1 MNQSRDNKITYDNF
15 EEKYSHD
22 GIQTLNTESFML
34 EQKSD
39 TTLEFHAAP
48 VAKKSHKWFCR
59 VHEQKRLRWDLWIM
73 LLATINWFQVPY
85 NVAFGSENNIPLYVM
100 NGIIDVFFILDIVI
114 NFRTSYIMEGTNEE
128 IFDFK

>member
-1 MNQSRDNKITYDNF
+1 MNHIDRDNSILMNQSRDNKITYDNF

-48 VAKKSHKWFCR
+48 VAKKSHK
-59 VHEQKRLRWDLWIM
+59 
-73 LLATINWFQVPY
+73 
-85 NVAFGSENNIPLYVM
+85 
-100 NGIIDVFFILDIVI
+100 
-114 NFRTSYIMEGTNEE
+114 
-128 IFDFK
+128 